1 VRTDPGRL
9 GGMRFLPV
17 CLVCLAAP
25 ALLSGCEERNRYIPP
40 PPPKVTVA
48 SPVQQKIT
56 LYLEATGNVQAINS
70 VDLMARVEGFLQE
83 INYKDG
89 SQVKKGDTLFLI
101 EPQPYQV
108 KLQQAKAAEQGAEAQ
123 LIQSAAEYG
132 RQAGLGKKD
141 YASQSNV
148 DQARAKRDGDQS
160 NLEQARTN
168 TELAA
173 INVGYTKVTAPF
185 DGIVSVHLASVG
197 ALVGSN
203 GPTKLATIV
212 QFDPIWATFTISE
225 QEVQRIRHNLAERHM
240 RLEDVGNI
248 PVEVGLQTEQGYPH
262 MGKLDYISP
271 GVDPAT
277 GTLTVYGIF
286 ANTDRSLLPG
296 YFVRVRVP
304 IQRDVPSTLVPDSAL
319 GSDQAG
325 RYLLV
330 VNGDNVVEQRHVET
344 GPVEGELRVIESGLK
359 PDDRVVVAGLLRA
372 IPGEK
377 VDPQLR
383 AASAQ

>member
-1 VRTDPGRL
+1 MRTDPKSWGQMRL
-9 GGMRFLPV
+9 LPFFLA
-17 CLVCLAAP
+17 CLSVSIPLA
-25 ALLSGCEERNRYIPP
+25 GCKDKNRYAPP
-40 PPPKVTVA
+40 PAPKVTVA
-48 SPVQQKIT
+48 SPLQQKIT

-70 VDLMARVEGFLQE
+70 VDLMARVQGFLQE
-83 INYKDG
+83 IDYKDG
-89 SQVKKGDTLFLI
+89 TTVKKGDTLFVV

-108 KLQQAKAAEQGAEAQ
+108 KLQQAQAAEQGAQAQ
-123 LIQSAAEYG
+123 LVQSAAEYA
-132 RQAGLGKKD
+132 RQARLGKSD
-141 YASQSNV
+141 YAAQSIV
-148 DQARAKRDGDQS
+148 DQARAKRDADQS
-160 NLEQARTN
+160 NLDQAHTN
-168 TELAA
+168 TQLAA
-173 INVGYTKVTAPF
+173 INLGYTKVTAPF

-197 ALVGSN
+197 ALVGS
-203 GPTKLATIV
+203 GQPTKLASIV
-212 QFDPIWATFTISE
+212 QFDPIWVNFTISE
-225 QEVQRIRHNLAERHM
+225 QEVQRIRRNLAEHHM
-240 RLEDVGNI
+240 GLEDVGNI
-248 PVEVGLQTEQGYPH
+248 PVEVGLQTEQGYSH
-262 MGKLDYISP
+262 VGRLDYINP

-286 ANTDRSLLPG
+286 ANTDRALLPG

-304 IQRDVPSTLVPDSAL
+304 IQRDVPSTLVPDAAL

-330 VNGDNVVEQRHVET
+330 VNGDDVVEQRHVET

-383 AASAQ
+383 AASTQ

>member
-1 VRTDPGRL
+1 MRMDPKSWGQMRL
-9 GGMRFLPV
+9 LPIFLA
-17 CLVCLAAP
+17 CLSASIPLA
-25 ALLSGCEERNRYIPP
+25 GCEDKNRYVPP

-48 SPVQQKIT
+48 SPLQQKIT
-56 LYLEATGNVQAINS
+56 RYLEATGTVQAINS
-70 VDLMARVEGFLQE
+70 VDLMARVQGFLQE
-83 INYKDG
+83 IDYKDG
-89 SQVKKGDTLFLI
+89 TTVKKGDTLFVV

-108 KLQQAKAAEQGAEAQ
+108 KLQQAQAAEQGAQAQ
-123 LIQSAAEYG
+123 LVQSATEYA
-132 RQAGLGKKD
+132 RQARLGKSD
-141 YASQSNV
+141 YAAQSIV
-148 DQARAKRDGDQS
+148 DQARAKRDADQS
-160 NLEQARTN
+160 NLDQAHTN
-168 TELAA
+168 TQLAA
-173 INVGYTKVTAPF
+173 INLGYTKVTAPF

-248 PVEVGLQTEQGYPH
+248 PVEVGLQTEQGYLH

-304 IQRDVPSTLVPDSAL
+304 IQRDVPSTLVPDAAL

-330 VNGDNVVEQRHVET
+330 VNGENVVEQRHVET

>member
-1 VRTDPGRL
+1 VRLLP
-9 GGMRFLPV
+9 FLA
-17 CLVCLAAP
+17 CLSASIPLA
-25 ALLSGCEERNRYIPP
+25 GCEDKNRYVPP

-48 SPVQQKIT
+48 SPLQQKIT

-70 VDLMARVEGFLQE
+70 VDLMARVQGFLQE
-83 INYKDG
+83 IDYKDG
-89 SQVKKGDTLFLI
+89 TTVKKGDTLFVV

-108 KLQQAKAAEQGAEAQ
+108 KLQQAQAAEQGAQAQ
-123 LIQSAAEYG
+123 LVQSATEYT
-132 RQAGLGKKD
+132 RQARLGKSD
-141 YASQSNV
+141 YAAQSIV
-148 DQARAKRDGDQS
+148 DQARAKRDADQS
-160 NLEQARTN
+160 NLDQAHTN
-168 TELAA
+168 TQLAA
-173 INVGYTKVTAPF
+173 INLGYTKVTAPF

-197 ALVGSN
+197 ALVGSSQ
-203 GPTKLATIV
+203 PTKLASIV
-212 QFDPIWATFTISE
+212 QFDPIWVNFTISE
-225 QEVQRIRHNLAERHM
+225 QEVQRIRRNLAERHM
-240 RLEDVGNI
+240 GLEDVGNI
-248 PVEVGLQTEQGYPH
+248 PVEVGLQTEQGYSH
-262 MGKLDYISP
+262 MGKLDYINP

-286 ANTDRSLLPG
+286 ANTDRALLPG

-304 IQRDVPSTLVPDSAL
+304 IQRDVPSTLVPDAAL

-330 VNGDNVVEQRHVET
+330 VNGDDVVEQRHVET
-344 GPVEGELRVIESGLK
+344 GPVEGELRVIKSGLK